1 MWECHI
7 EYLLYKTQMILMEN
21 KNLKWYVPSSKIK
34 KQGEGNGQRELYNGS
49 ELYLGGYKS
58 ISLLC

>member
-7 EYLLYKTQMILMEN
+7 EYLLYRTQMILMEN
-21 KNLKWYVPSSKIK
+21 KNLKWYVPSSEIK
-34 KQGEGNGQRELYNGS
+34 KQGEGNGQRELYNEP
-49 ELYLGGYKS
+49 ELHLGGYKP

>member
-7 EYLLYKTQMILMEN
+7 EYLLYKTQMILMKN
-21 KNLKWYVPSSKIK
+21 KNLKWYVPSGKIK
-34 KQGEGNGQRELYNGS
+34 KQRKGNGQRELYMGQNYTLVVTS
-49 ELYLGGYKS
+49 P

>member
-21 KNLKWYVPSSKIK
+21 KNPKWYVPSSKIK
-34 KQGEGNGQRELYNGS
+34 KQGEGNGQTELYNGS
-49 ELYLGGYKS
+49 ELHLGGNKY

>member
-21 KNLKWYVPSSKIK
+21 KNLKWCVPSSKIK
-34 KQGEGNGQRELYNGS
+34 KQGKGNGQRELYNES
-49 ELYLGGYKS
+49 ELHLCGYKS
-58 ISLLC
+58 ISRLC